1 MKISRLALGLTLS
14 LLTVASAQAAKYRVV
29 ELPLREVGV
38 NSFSSAINDKGDIV
52 ASIEAPLDPPIDVD
66 IIDFSNETLVNLLTD
81 ANAASVGNINDD
93 DLLTLYSFI
102 TAPQTNGGVLNPF
115 FLQSNE
121 STNPLLQQIANV
133 QSYVLINTEAD
144 PITAFDITRQDLG
157 GLTKSA
163 DTLVMGINNSSAT
176 VGLAEAPFQKVNYRN
191 ESGNNLEFHYQD
203 FLVRGFLDIN
213 GTTFDVM
220 PPETIG
226 GGISVAN
233 DINNSFEVAGFASIE
248 VVEAFELLLENC
260 EDDQERGDIPEEQCV
275 RALRDQYLLN
285 IVSNTS
291 SSRRPI
297 DTTYLRRAV
306 IWEFNAQGE
315 LLDTE
320 ELGTLIDPAPGD
332 ERFFSSRANAI
343 NNNGVAAGASD
354 VYFQDNELAIA
365 EMAAVFDGD
374 DVVGFIDDQT
384 YFASDALDIN
394 DNDFV
399 VGYATLLING
409 TRRNKFFVHDYRGE
423 TTLFPDDFFNSSS
436 SIARGINNNGLV
448 VGEGEVD
455 TDLIGSR
462 RSEAFLYDI
471 NAEEFKNINDLL
483 SCDNPYTIVQGN
495 DINDDGEISATAIIY
510 RERSAINGEVALD
523 SQGNTVFAN
532 VSTVVKLIPIPGG
545 SIDDCQINNETLDR
559 KGAASWYL
567 LLLLFIPASRK
578 LFKR

>member
-38 NSFSSAINDKGDIV
+38 NSFSSAINDQGDV
-52 ASIEAPLDPPIDVD
+52 AASIESPLDPPIDVD

-93 DLLTLYSFI
+93 DLLILYSFI
-102 TAPQTNGGVLNPF
+102 TANQLEGGPTNPF
-115 FLQSNE
+115 FLQSRD
-121 STNPLLQQIANV
+121 STNPLIQQLANV
-133 QSYVLINTEAD
+133 QSYVLINTEAE
-144 PITAFDITRQDLG
+144 PIIAFDETSQDLG

-163 DTLVMGINNSSAT
+163 DTLVKGINNSSAT
-176 VGLAEAPFQKVNYRN
+176 VGLAEAPFKKINYRN
-191 ESGNNLEFHYQD
+191 ENGNNLQFHVQD

-248 VVEAFELLLENC
+248 VNEAYELLLENC
-260 EDDQERGDIPEEQCV
+260 EDDQLRGDIPEESCI
-275 RALRDQYLLN
+275 RALRDQYLVN
-285 IVSNTS
+285 IVRNLS
-291 SSRRPI
+291 SGRRPI
-297 DTTYLRRAV
+297 DTTYLRRAM

-320 ELGTLIDPAPGD
+320 ELGTLVDATPGD

-343 NNNGVAAGASD
+343 NNNGVAAGASN
-354 VYFQDNELAIA
+354 VYFQDNENSIA

-374 DVVGFIDDQT
+374 EVVGFIDDQT
-384 YFASDALDIN
+384 YFQSEALDIN

-399 VGYATLLING
+399 VGFATRLING

-423 TTLFPDDFFNSSS
+423 VTTFPDDFFESSTS
-436 SIARGINNNGLV
+436 VARGINNNGLV

-455 TDLIGSR
+455 TDLIGNR

-471 NAEEFKNINDLL
+471 NSEDFTNINDLL
-483 SCDNPYTIVQGN
+483 SCDSPYTIVQGN
-495 DINDDGEISATAIIY
+495 DINDDGVISATAIIY
-510 RERSAINGEVALD
+510 RERSAINGEIALD
-523 SQGNTVFAN
+523 SQGNTVFEN
-532 VSTVVKLIPIPGG
+532 VTTAVKLVPIPGG
-545 SIDDCQINNETLDR
+545 SVDECQLNNDILDR
-559 KGAASWYL
+559 KGGTLWYL
-567 LLLLFIPASRK
+567 FILMLLPLCRPFIK
-578 LFKR
+578 K